1 MYPCK
6 VIFSFAVWR
15 QYVNIVAMYVETIP
29 NRNSRPAI
37 LLREAWREGK
47 QIRKRTLANL
57 SSWPDEKI
65 EALRRLLK
73 DDNLIAAE
81 GAIVIERS
89 IPHGHVE
96 AVVTAIRKLGLDTM
110 ISSRRCPEADLVIA
124 MIAERLLDPCSKL
137 ATTRLWHTTTLAEE
151 LGVAQADEDDL
162 YAALDWLLARQPRIE
177 KNLAERHLTEGAT
190 VLYDVTSSY
199 YEGHTCPLAKFGHNR
214 DGKKRHADYCL
225 RDACR

>member
-1 MYPCK
+1 
-6 VIFSFAVWR
+6 
-15 QYVNIVAMYVETIP
+15 
-29 NRNSRPAI
+29 
-37 LLREAWREGK
+37 
-47 QIRKRTLANL
+47 
-57 SSWPDEKI
+57 
-65 EALRRLLK
+65 
-73 DDNLIAAE
+73 
-81 GAIVIERS
+81 
-89 IPHGHVE
+89 
-96 AVVTAIRKLGLDTM
+96 M

-199 YEGHTCPLAKFGHNR
+199 YPYN
-214 DGKKRHADYCL
+214 DIYI
-225 RDACR
+225 